1 MNKIK
6 RNEREIKQH
15 SIIMYVHLTSE
26 NMMKRKNNFA
36 FNIKSFIHIQIEN
49 THMGDRIVKESERIT
64 SLYIWNVAVYFMNII
79 RLIMSLDED
88 MRKPENKVKFYRK

>member
-1 MNKIK
+1 
-6 RNEREIKQH
+6 
-15 SIIMYVHLTSE
+15 
-26 NMMKRKNNFA
+26 
-36 FNIKSFIHIQIEN
+36 
-49 THMGDRIVKESERIT
+49 MGDRIVKESERIT